1 MSEINTEQDNKKEQ
15 ALETTQK
22 IKKPEGLEPASSDL
36 PALLAVLSVL
46 VVVFFIS
53 MIFQNAP
60 TATTSK
66 SQQSAKAS
74 ASVCPD
80 GYMFGSNIYSA
91 QDFIE
96 GTIDNRSFYLVVGWL
111 AHADWYRNTADLCMD
126 AACQGPSITLFLNP
140 DNTSRFHQRYA
151 LHRTLS
157 NWAVLIA
164 IRNGEVTNLFTQYDG
179 DKRLWMR
186 KGEHGICALTKAS

>member
-74 ASVCPD
+74 ASACPD
-80 GYMFGSNIYSA
+80 GYEFASNVYSA
-91 QDFIE
+91 QDFVE
-96 GTIDNRSFYLVVGWL
+96 GTIDDDVYLVVGWL
-111 AHADWYRNTADLCMD
+111 THADWYRNTADLCMD
-126 AACQGPSITLFLNP
+126 PACQGPSETVFLNLR
-140 DNTSRFHQRYA
+140 NASLFHETYVQ
-151 LHRTLS
+151 HRTMG
-157 NWAVLIA
+157 NWAAIII
-164 IRNGEVTNLFTQYDG
+164 IRNGKVIDLVPQYYAG
-179 DKRLWMR
+179 RQIWMR
-186 KGEHGICALTKAS
+186 TGEHGICYLEK

>member
-80 GYMFGSNIYSA
+80 GYEFVFNIHSA

-96 GTIDNRSFYLVVGWL
+96 GAIDNKYGTWGVVGWL
-111 AHADWYRNTADLCMD
+111 AHADWYRNTVDLCMD
-126 AACQGPSITLFLNP
+126 SACQGPSKTLFFR
-140 DNTSRFHQRYA
+140 NTSLFFQMYVE
-151 LHRTLS
+151 HRTMS
-157 NWAVLIA
+157 NRAALIG
-164 IRNGEVTNLFTQYDG
+164 IENGEVIHLFTQYEG
-179 DKRLWMR
+179 GRQLWMR
-186 KGEHGICALTKAS
+186 TGEHGICYLAK

>member
-74 ASVCPD
+74 ASACPD
-80 GYMFGSNIYSA
+80 GYQQRRAVSVDDFNPDDSYDIIIVGHLWVEKWGIGRSVMAMTSA
-91 QDFIE
+91 E
-96 GTIDNRSFYLVVGWL
+96 LYE
-111 AHADWYRNTADLCMD
+111 
-126 AACQGPSITLFLNP
+126 GPSMTVYINPRDYKSFLRKYR
-140 DNTSRFHQRYA
+140 DTGRGSYKTGMVMKGGQI
-151 LHRTLS
+151 
-157 NWAVLIA
+157 VDLINYSGA
-164 IRNGEVTNLFTQYDG
+164 IHNGMLCVE
-179 DKRLWMR
+179 
-186 KGEHGICALTKAS
+186 E